1 MTVSLTL
8 NIAIILTLFC
18 LSAFEFPHLCESSV
32 WFPILY
38 AIRLDY
44 LILILHLTS
53 ILFIKS
59 ELHCGCLRP
68 LSNSSIYLKGDDIQ
82 YFLWFYLTLDISR
95 PDNAR
100 ER

>member
-44 LILILHLTS
+44 LNITS
-53 ILFIKS
+53 YLYFIHKIRIT
-59 ELHCGCLRP
+59 LWAFGA
-68 LSNSSIYLKGDDIQ
+68 LK
-82 YFLWFYLTLDISR
+82 
-95 PDNAR
+95 
-100 ER
+100 

>member
-44 LILILHLTS
+44 LTS

-59 ELHCGCLRP
+59 ELHCGRLAP

-95 PDNAR
+95 PDNVR